1 MKKILIPVDF
11 NPLATAALEYASQ
24 FAARSGATL
33 IVVYSD
39 TFEPPAEFTV
49 GQAASLAASI
59 AESRRRT
66 VEELERYAHEHVP
79 ETMPLRTE
87 VRDALPV
94 AGILAAI
101 AEHDP
106 DLVVMGTHGRGG
118 LSRLMYG
125 SVTEAVLAATDVPVL
140 TINRTDAAKPPRT
153 VVCVAKQGTQSSASE
168 RASAVAELFGTS
180 CRMGAGEEADADL
193 LVIGEEN
200 RAITRH
206 ARVPVLHV
214 PERKGR

>member
-11 NPLATAALEYASQ
+11 NPLATAALEYAAQ

-33 IVVYSD
+33 IVVYAD

-49 GQAASLAASI
+49 GQAASLVASI

-66 VEELERYAHEHVP
+66 TEELERYAHEHVP
-79 ETMPLRTE
+79 ETMALRTE

-101 AEHDP
+101 AEHEP

-118 LSRLMYG
+118 LARLVYG

-140 TINRTDAAKPPRT
+140 TINRTDAARPPRS
-153 VVCVAKQGTQSSASE
+153 VVCIAKEGTRS
-168 RASAVAELFGTS
+168 RASDRAAAVADLFGTS
-180 CRMGAGEEADADL
+180 CRMEASGETEADL
-193 LVIGEEN
+193 IVIGDED
-200 RAITRH
+200 RAVTRH

-214 PERKGR
+214 PARKGS

>member
-1 MKKILIPVDF
+1 MTKILIPVDF
-11 NPLATAALEYASQ
+11 NPLATAALEYAAQ

-39 TFEPPAEFTV
+39 TFEPPAEFTA

-66 VEELERYAHEHVP
+66 TEELERYAHEHVP
-79 ETMPLRTE
+79 ETIGLFTE

-101 AEHDP
+101 AEHEP

-118 LSRLMYG
+118 LARLMYG
-125 SVTEAVLAATDVPVL
+125 SVTEAVLAATNVPVL
-140 TINRTDAAKPPRT
+140 TINRTDATTPPQS
-153 VVCVAKQGTQSSASE
+153 VVCVEKQGTQSSASE

-214 PERKGR
+214 PARKGR